1 MLLNYLV
8 DLEITYA
15 LNDVDNVAEKLIKVV
30 DSKIILLQGKMG
42 VGKTTLVKSIAKAL
56 GSKEDVSSPT
66 FSIVNEYEI
75 SEGLLYHFDL
85 YRIKDIEEAY
95 SFGIE
100 DYLYTENWIVVEW
113 PDVIKPILND
123 DFCEVFLE
131 EITKKLRKLKV
142 KK

>member
-1 MLLNYLV
+1 LLLNYLV